1 MKCFVSG
8 SSLSVPS
15 LVRLPVAVAR
25 MIAVGEEL
33 LMQRGFYGDSA
44 KMGFHV
50 RPFTSVPHL
59 HLHCLSLPVNN
70 RWRDIK

>member
-1 MKCFVSG
+1 
-8 SSLSVPS
+8 
-15 LVRLPVAVAR
+15 
-25 MIAVGEEL
+25 MIAVGKEL

-50 RPFTSVPHL
+50 PPFISVPHL

-70 RWRDIK
+70 LWCDIK